1 MDERKMIGPSEI
13 IIKLQE
19 QIESYNK
26 VWLHRDESKNFG
38 QKHENEI
45 AKVLVKPTV
54 EEEVIYNLNRY
65 KKWLMK

>member
-1 MDERKMIGPSEI
+1 MEAKEKDAKKKKDAKKAGKAAKKTEAEEFMDERKIIGPSEI

-38 QKHENEI
+38 
-45 AKVLVKPTV
+45 
-54 EEEVIYNLNRY
+54 
-65 KKWLMK
+65 